1 MDNNACIVTGPIG
14 SGKTYVCKLLEN
26 YGFPV
31 LDLDTVSNKF
41 LHSEEGVYFLSKN
54 FPNVLL
60 HNKIQK
66 DLLAEEVFSD
76 KNKLLKLE
84 EFLHQ
89 KVNDYLNSWI
99 DDLEGYGFIEVSA
112 PKTKSTEHKTIVLNT
127 PIELRIRRLIGRGMD
142 LEDINRRIG
151 IQESEDWWNAL
162 GETINNIHADDVE
175 EEVISLLREWG
186 WLNE

>member
-1 MDNNACIVTGPIG
+1 MDNNVCIVTGPIG
-14 SGKTYVCKLLEN
+14 SGKTYVCKLLGN
-26 YGFPV
+26 YGFSV

-41 LHSEEGVYFLSKN
+41 LHSEEGVNFLSKN

-60 HNKIQK
+60 DNNIQK
-66 DLLAEEVFSD
+66 KFLADEVFTD

-84 EFLHQ
+84 EFLHP

-112 PKTKSTEHKTIVLNT
+112 PKTKSTEHKTIVLNA
-127 PIELRIRRLIGRGMD
+127 PIELRIRRLIDRGMD
-142 LEDINRRIG
+142 LEDINRRIRN
-151 IQESEDWWNAL
+151 QEAEDWWNAL
-162 GETINNIHADDVE
+162 GESINNINANDVE
-175 EEVISLLREWG
+175 EDVFYLLREWG